1 MPKKTGG
8 RKIKIVKK
16 SKPQR
21 RLTRDVTKKAEFET
35 YKLWFALPAFL
46 RGQPPE
52 VIKKFNINEKIAVEL
67 LEIPDQQ
74 SFAKKYKVSEEILSQ
89 WNKRIDASP
98 GETVEATRAFARRL
112 STSSIGL
119 VYRKL
124 MQDGDAARARVV
136 LETAGVLRSEAK
148 VEVGGK
154 AIEELAEG
162 IKKLANKK

>member
-1 MPKKTGG
+1 MKKNKKKKIPKQT
-8 RKIKIVKK
+8 RTPIEKIVKQK
-16 SKPQR
+16 
-21 RLTRDVTKKAEFET
+21 TFEV
-35 YKLWFALPAFL
+35 YKLWRHLPLFL

-52 VIKKFNINEKIAVEL
+52 VIAKFGIEEDVAISL
-67 LEIPDQQ
+67 LEIPDQKQ
-74 SFAKKYKVSEEILSQ
+74 FARKYGVVPGTLVDWNHKIDSEP
-89 WNKRIDASP
+89 DAF
-98 GETVEATRAFARRL
+98 VESTRAFARKL